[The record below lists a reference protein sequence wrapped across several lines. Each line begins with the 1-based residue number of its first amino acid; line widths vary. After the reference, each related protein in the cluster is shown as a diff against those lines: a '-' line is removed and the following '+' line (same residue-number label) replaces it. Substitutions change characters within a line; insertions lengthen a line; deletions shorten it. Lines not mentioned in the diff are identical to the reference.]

1 MIELQMERDGLF
13 RLLEASL
20 SEHGGTEHND
30 RGVQR
35 AQGCWNR
42 RRRRFKAAMA
52 WQWPSN

>member
-1 MIELQMERDGLF
+1 MIELQMERDGPF

-35 AQGCWNR
+35 AQGVLESEAAPFQGR
-42 RRRRFKAAMA
+42 HGMAMA
-52 WQWPSN
+52 E